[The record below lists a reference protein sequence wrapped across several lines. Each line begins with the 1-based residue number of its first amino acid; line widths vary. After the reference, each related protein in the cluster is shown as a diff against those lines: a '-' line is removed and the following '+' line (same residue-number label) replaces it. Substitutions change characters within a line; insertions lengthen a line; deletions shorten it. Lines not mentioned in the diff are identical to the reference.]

1 MASLASDSPRR
12 TKKPDNLKARRA
24 GCHVRQTSVGDA
36 TGVLSPYAEPPMSYA
51 IHDRRGLVGMAP
63 TAGQLVIV
71 AAAPG
76 ARQA

>member
-1 MASLASDSPRR
+1 MCG
-12 TKKPDNLKARRA
+12 K
-24 GCHVRQTSVGDA
+24 TSVGDA

>member
-1 MASLASDSPRR
+1 MCG
-12 TKKPDNLKARRA
+12 K
-24 GCHVRQTSVGDA
+24 TSVGDA

-51 IHDRRGLVGMAP
+51 IFTTGEGWLGMAP

-71 AAAPG
+71 AATPG